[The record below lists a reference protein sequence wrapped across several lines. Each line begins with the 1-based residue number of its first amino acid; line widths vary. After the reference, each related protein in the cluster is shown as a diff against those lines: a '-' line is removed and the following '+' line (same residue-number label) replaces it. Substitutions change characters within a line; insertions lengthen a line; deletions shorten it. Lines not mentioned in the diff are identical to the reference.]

1 MFFGDTSW
9 RIAFKQGRTLASF
22 AKCDGFGHVGL
33 CLLSPE
39 ELRIA
44 VQSVQWLDDVDERIP
59 EFATKSFA
67 NAGRLE
73 QQRLKSTM
81 VQRNCRT
88 VEPPII
94 NVGPHD

>member
-1 MFFGDTSW
+1 MFWCYVVATFPFSHDP
-9 RIAFKQGRTLASF
+9 TLASL
-22 AKCDGFGHVGL
+22 AKCGGFGHVHPW
-33 CLLSPE
+33 LSLGE
-39 ELRIA
+39 SRII
-44 VQSVQWLDDVDERIP
+44 VRVVRRVHWLDDVDERIP

-88 VEPPII
+88 VEPPF
-94 NVGPHD
+94 